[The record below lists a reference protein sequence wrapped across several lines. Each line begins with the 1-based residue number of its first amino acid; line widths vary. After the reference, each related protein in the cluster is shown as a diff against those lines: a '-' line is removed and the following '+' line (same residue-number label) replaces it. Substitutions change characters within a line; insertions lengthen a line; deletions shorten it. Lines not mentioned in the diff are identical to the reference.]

1 MEEYEEPEVDWSKV
15 KVDTPIL
22 VRQGKNGEWLE
33 RHFAKYENGD
43 VYAWVDGQTSWTGAD
58 KIKWKYAKLA
68 ENEKECKESKV
79 DWSKVEVDTPIL
91 VRDYEDGEWI
101 KRYFAKYKDGK
112 VYAWNGGRTGQT
124 ESYMTPWKYA
134 KLAEPEV
141 DWSKVKVDTAIYV
154 KASKYGNWFK
164 RHFAEYKNGKIYTWG
179 NGLTSHD
186 TSRMMEWKYAKLVE
200 SEEERKELEVDWSK
214 VEVDTPIRVRQ
225 TEDEDKEW
233 GRRHFAKYENGKVY
247 AWGEGYTSW
256 SSEGHMVIWNYAKLA
271 ESEETK

>member
-1 MEEYEEPEVDWSKV
+1 MKNYEKYGRELKKYRGGMFCDDYVKPDVLKLKKDDECDHDCIRCMVLQMLWLMEEYEEPEVDWSRV

-58 KIKWKYAKLA
+58 EIKWKYAKLA
-68 ENEKECKESKV
+68 EV
-79 DWSKVEVDTPIL
+79 DWNKIEVDTPIL
-91 VRDYEDGEWI
+91 VKDYEDGEWI

-134 KLAEPEV
+134 KLSE
-141 DWSKVKVDTAIYV
+141 D
-154 KASKYGNWFK
+154 
-164 RHFAEYKNGKIYTWG
+164 
-179 NGLTSHD
+179 
-186 TSRMMEWKYAKLVE
+186 
-200 SEEERKELEVDWSK
+200 EEERKELEVDWSK
-214 VEVDTPIRVRQ
+214 VNVDTPILVG
-225 TEDEDKEW
+225 EGDGEW
-233 GRRHFAKYENGKVY
+233 VKRYFAEYKDGIVY
-247 AWGEGYTSW
+247 AWCGGSTSW
-256 SSEGHMVIWNYAKLA
+256 DANNMMMAWKYAKLA